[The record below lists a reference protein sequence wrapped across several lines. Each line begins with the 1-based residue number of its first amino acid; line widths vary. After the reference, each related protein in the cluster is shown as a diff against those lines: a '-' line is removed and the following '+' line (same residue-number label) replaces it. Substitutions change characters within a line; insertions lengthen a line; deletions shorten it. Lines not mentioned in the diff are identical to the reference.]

1 MTVGCQSL
9 FRATTGAARATFHIP
24 GYSQAI
30 SHHCPHPAEEKQAQ
44 RGEDTYPEPHRES
57 ARLKRTSQDSWL
69 RAWPVAFLLALSFW
83 LPPVPAAVLLLLP
96 LFPPL
101 KGGRISSYLL
111 SGLSSPFFPQ
121 GSAQLVETSIG
132 RSAQTWPKSYSY
144 HSPSRILQN
153 PLSFFES
160 QY

>member
-57 ARLKRTSQDSWL
+57 ARLKLTSQDSWP
-69 RAWPVAFLLALSFW
+69 RAWPVAFLLALNFKRTPNPTRACCCPLTTPIISSPKGW
-83 LPPVPAAVLLLLP
+83 ENKQLPALSP
-96 LFPPL
+96 LFPILP
-101 KGGRISSYLL
+101 
-111 SGLSSPFFPQ
+111 SGLSTAGRDLHRSVCPDLAKILFLSFPKQDFTEPPFF
-121 GSAQLVETSIG
+121 
-132 RSAQTWPKSYSY
+132 
-144 HSPSRILQN
+144 
-153 PLSFFES
+153 F
-160 QY
+160 